1 MTRRIAVVL
10 FLALGAGCARHDEI
24 AASTENAAGTPHAI
38 PITVAAVTLRPSER
52 LVSFVGTLYGHE
64 EVTLSSQ
71 IEGQIKTISADLGD
85 HVEADQVLAE
95 TEDDQ
100 LRARLREV
108 EATLDKARADETRGR
123 QLADQKVISPQE
135 YEAMKTAAAVVGA
148 QRDTLTVL
156 LRYTRVRSPLT
167 GSVAKRMVSAGEY
180 VRPGTPLFTLVA
192 DDPLKLRGDVPERF
206 TDELQ
211 VGQVVR
217 VRVDAFPNASFEGK
231 VSRISPASNREN
243 RSIAV
248 EALVDNHDR
257 KLKPG
262 FFANAAI
269 VTRSDDE
276 AVMVPQDALITFA
289 GVTKLFVIAEN
300 IAHERQVRPGTRS
313 TEGLV
318 EIVDGLRADEVVAT
332 SGLTKLQNGIGVS
345 VKRPE
350 DKQG

>member
-1 MTRRIAVVL
+1 MNHRIAAVML
-10 FLALGAGCARHDEI
+10 LALSASCARHNETTAPAES
-24 AASTENAAGTPHAI
+24 AATSHTI
-38 PITVAAVTLRPSER
+38 PVTVAPVTLRPSER

-71 IEGQIKTISADLGD
+71 VEGQIKTISGDLGD
-85 HVEADQVLAE
+85 HIEADQVLAE

-108 EATLDKARADETRGR
+108 EATLAKAHADEARGR
-123 QLADQKVISPQE
+123 QLVEQKVISPQE
-135 YEAMKTAAAVVGA
+135 YEAMKTAAAVVEA

-217 VRVDAFPNASFEGK
+217 VRVDAFPNASFDGK

-248 EALVDNHDR
+248 EALVANHDR

-300 IAHERQVRPGTRS
+300 IAHERQVRPGARS
-313 TEGLV
+313 AEGLI
-318 EIVDGLRADEVVAT
+318 EIVEGLRADETVAT
-332 SGLTKLQNGIGVS
+332 SGLTKLQNGAS
-345 VKRPE
+345 VVIKKPE